1 MASIVKAIPN
11 DDYTVTIEL
20 SNHHQIIYDLRP
32 RLHSTR
38 FCGLSDL
45 NKFRMV
51 RVEHANTL
59 VWNNMCQIA
68 IDEIIDMV
76 GR

>member
-1 MASIVKAIPN
+1 MAMIIKAVPN
-11 DDYTVTIEL
+11 DDHTVTIVL

-32 RLHSTR
+32 RLQSAR
-38 FCGLSDL
+38 FCELSDL
-45 NKFRMV
+45 TKFRMV
-51 RVEHANTL
+51 RIEHANTL
-59 VWNNMCQIA
+59 VWNNLCQIA